1 MEGGAS
7 EDGLPFDGHRLTCVI
22 PSAVISITSGF
33 SPAAKRMKSS
43 SMRLSVLAPKT
54 KNFFSVRFA
63 IVVMSSMNDPNASVT
78 PTSPNTCGK
87 VKHPA
92 SKRAAWKSSSK
103 SSVAT

>member
-1 MEGGAS
+1 MGF
-7 EDGLPFDGHRLTCVI
+7 PFDGHRLTGVI

-33 SPAAKRMKSS
+33 SPAARMKSS